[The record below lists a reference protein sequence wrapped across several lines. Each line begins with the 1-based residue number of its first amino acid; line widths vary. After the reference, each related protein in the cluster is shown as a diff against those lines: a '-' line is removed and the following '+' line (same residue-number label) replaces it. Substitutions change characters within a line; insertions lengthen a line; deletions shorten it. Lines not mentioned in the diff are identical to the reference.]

1 MQLTHQSLLR
11 YQGFYET
18 EGLCHVRV
26 YEQAGRLPVAIVG
39 ALDDGP
45 GTSTTNAIEMVAAAV
60 QGACFADGREFELIE
75 HHPSSITGH
84 GSPSFCRV
92 RFRHRDIEEDPNDRS
107 HYAGTVVSIEPDSL
121 DIEPGEPIRGDFRD
135 PSWEP
140 VADIEQ
146 FIGCD
151 VQLWKAGTYTAY
163 AVAGLQG
170 RRLRDEVAART
181 GEAISHLVDVLEP
194 DG

>member
-11 YQGFYET
+11 YQGLHGT

-60 QGACFADGREFELIE
+60 QCACFEDGREFELIE
-75 HHPSSITGH
+75 HHPSSLAGH

-92 RFRHRDIEEDPNDRS
+92 RFRHRGIDEDPNDLS
-107 HYAGTVVSIEPDSL
+107 HYAGTIVSIEIDGL
-121 DIEPGEPIRGDFRD
+121 DVEPGEPIGGDFRD
-135 PSWEP
+135 PRWEP
-140 VADIEQ
+140 IADIEQ

-151 VQLWKAGTYTAY
+151 VQLWKEGTYTAR
-163 AVAGLQG
+163 AVAGEQG
-170 RRLRDEVAART
+170 QRLRDEVAARA
-181 GEAISHLVDVLEP
+181 GEAINHLLDVLEP
-194 DG
+194 DR